1 MSGLWSQWS
10 PVFLGGPSA
19 QSSSS
24 RSVAELVGRK
34 GACAHTRGRQPWMRG
49 HVGRGDGAEVAL
61 ERDRRRNGAARW
73 GLVQHTR
80 GGGPSHHAQPKVRAR
95 GACEGCR
102 TENTHLHASCFKRR
116 ALLRSLQG
124 VGGYLNGYADGDS
137 DDSAECNGS
146 GVDDRSGVEDRHAW
160 RRAGNGNGKECIRA
174 MVLPRESCGV
184 CRGEAMYV
192 PGRQRK

>member
-1 MSGLWSQWS
+1 MG
-10 PVFLGGPSA
+10 
-19 QSSSS
+19 S
-24 RSVAELVGRK
+24 RA
-34 GACAHTRGRQPWMRG
+34 AH
-49 HVGRGDGAEVAL
+49 A
-61 ERDRRRNGAARW
+61 
-73 GLVQHTR
+73 

-124 VGGYLNGYADGDS
+124 VGGYLNGYTDGDS

-146 GVDDRSGVEDRHAW
+146 GADDRSGVEDHHAW
-160 RRAGNGNGKECIRA
+160 RRAGNGNGKSASAPWCFA
-174 MVLPRESCGV
+174 SCGV

-192 PGRQRK
+192 PAASASKTKSMAWSDGLHCKTSNPLSATVKFAGRKRAKRRYPRVQTVRVPRAPLPSSQSVYFMCNEQNK